1 MRSASCSTLEELHPG
16 AQTHPS
22 TISVVE
28 TVIGLPCRL
37 AGTCDVGQSAASV
50 TATVAKHVPAAQEQ
64 SANSPRFC
72 WCSCRCPVLVLVM
85 LDHCLACEH
94 QAHLRH
100 PKESGF
106 PKNQLLKAITQSAMR
121 ALET

>member
-1 MRSASCSTLEELHPG
+1 MICSADALHRRDAPWTRCRPLWTGFEASALRMRSASCSSLEELHPG

-64 SANSPRFC
+64 SAISLRFC
-72 WCSCRCPVLVLVM
+72 WCSCRCPVLVLV
-85 LDHCLACEH
+85 LQDH
-94 QAHLRH
+94 
-100 PKESGF
+100 
-106 PKNQLLKAITQSAMR
+106 
-121 ALET
+121 